1 MDNRSAPE
9 PRSDEFLNT
18 EPGRP
23 PALEFSMG
31 VSLFGLS
38 IMVFFLAQSVVFM
51 RGLLARTPELAGT
64 PFSLAL
70 FDDPLFQQRMK
81 ELAFNGDL
89 VGAES
94 AWSGGIGALFVLL
107 TCWLWKRRQAAP
119 LLGLRAPRAA
129 QLARWLAIFAGLMAG
144 IELLANVSPV
154 FSTDFMKQVVGSTT
168 NRPLLF
174 LGVGILGPLFEELL
188 LRGLLFGAVRHIA
201 DEHVTVAVT
210 AGVFALMHLQ
220 YSLPIMLLILPM
232 GVALGYARSRTGSL
246 LIPIVMHMAN
256 NSLSILW
263 P

>member
-1 MDNRSAPE
+1 MDNHSAPE
-9 PRSDEFLNT
+9 PRSDDFLT
-18 EPGRP
+18 PEPGRP

-38 IMVFFLAQSVVFM
+38 VMVFFIAQSVVFM

-64 PFSLAL
+64 SFSLSL

-89 VGAES
+89 IAAES
-94 AWSGGIGALFVLL
+94 ACSGGIGALFVLL
-107 TCWLWKRRQAAP
+107 TCWLWKRRQAFA
-119 LLGLRAPRAA
+119 LLGLRAPRSAH
-129 QLARWLAIFAGLMAG
+129 LLKWLAIFIGLMAG
-144 IELLANVSPV
+144 IELLARLSPA
-154 FSTDFMKQVVGSTT
+154 FNTDFMKQVVGSTT
-168 NRPLLF
+168 NRPMLF
-174 LGVGILGPLFEELL
+174 LGVAILGPLFEELL

-220 YSLPIMLLILPM
+220 YSLPIMMLILPM

-246 LIPIVMHMAN
+246 LVPIVMHMAN
-256 NSLSILW
+256 NGLSIIW